1 MATSSVGEMS
11 PSKPPNNLDVKGKRM
26 QDNNTTIKTKG
37 GQTFILEI
45 LNTQNNTWQ
54 GTVLWTKTQQKIPFR
69 SALELI
75 HLLDSAVG
83 TDEIPDAVFKK

>member
-1 MATSSVGEMS
+1 
-11 PSKPPNNLDVKGKRM
+11 M
-26 QDNNTTIKTKG
+26 QDNTTTIKTKG

-54 GTVLWTKTQQKIPFR
+54 GTVLWTQTQQKIPFR
-69 SALELI
+69 SVLELI

-83 TDEIPDAVFKK
+83 TDEITDSVFKK